1 VADFET
7 ETFNKNRIMLENENL
22 NEPQKPQLNISA
34 KSYSRV
40 LLFPHLP
47 KWMRN
52 SIKVSGLIGEEIA
65 MTEKKL
71 GKEKTQ
77 ELVVQFKNEAYAQT
91 GVNSDY
97 IINKLRSARHGL

>member
-1 VADFET
+1 M
-7 ETFNKNRIMLENENL
+7 NS
-22 NEPQKPQLNISA
+22 NEPQKPQLNIGA
-34 KSYSRV
+34 VISRA

-47 KWMRN
+47 KWVQN
-52 SIKVSGLIGEEIA
+52 SIKISGLIEEEIA

-97 IINKLRSARHGL
+97 IINKLRSAPHGL

>member
-1 VADFET
+1 
-7 ETFNKNRIMLENENL
+7 MLENENL
-22 NEPQKPQLNISA
+22 NEAETPQLNIGA
-34 KSYSRV
+34 VISRA

-47 KWMRN
+47 KWAQN
-52 SIKVSGLIGEEIA
+52 SIEISGLIEEEIA

-97 IINKLRSARHGL
+97 IINKLRSARRGL